1 MDILN
6 LPEHIRILEELIL
19 HQDYSADTEA
29 LESLLANEF
38 REINPDGR
46 VVSRQDVISWLQGK
60 SPESRW
66 EFSDFEVRELAAG
79 LVMATYYARQIV
91 PEKASRGG
99 ARHCSIW
106 RETGPGKNWQLEYH
120 QSTRTQPN

>member
-19 HQDYSADTEA
+19 HQDFSGNPDA
-29 LESLLANEF
+29 LETLLAEDF
-38 REINPDGR
+38 REINPEGR
-46 VVSRQDVISWLQGK
+46 EVSRQDVINWLMAK
-60 SPESRW
+60 NPASRW
-66 EFSDFEVRELAAG
+66 EFSEFEARELAAG

-106 RETGPGKNWQLEYH
+106 RKTDQGKSWQLEYH
-120 QSTRTQPN
+120 QSTRTQPH